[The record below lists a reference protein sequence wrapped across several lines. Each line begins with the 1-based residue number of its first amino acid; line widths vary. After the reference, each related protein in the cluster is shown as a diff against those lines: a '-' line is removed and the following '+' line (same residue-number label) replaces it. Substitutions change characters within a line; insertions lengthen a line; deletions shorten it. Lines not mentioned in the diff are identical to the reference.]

1 MKNLVSTIFLF
12 SVLMTPLMANA
23 QKIGFVNL
31 NMIFTEYAKVTGIE
45 AKLEAKF
52 SGPKK
57 EMDATVVKIK
67 SMEKEIKTNELLM
80 TESKLASSK
89 EKLKKMIVEYRQRG
103 AALEQE
109 LQAMRNA
116 EMNDFRQ
123 VIFGITKKYA
133 KDKKYD
139 LILNEGVMYSS
150 DSANVTDELS
160 ALVIKSIKKK

>member
-1 MKNLVSTIFLF
+1 MKKIISTVFLF
-12 SVLMTPLMANA
+12 SALMAPIVVNA

-31 NMIFTEYAKVTGIE
+31 NTIFTEYAKVKGIE

-57 EMDATVVKIK
+57 DMDAAVVEIK
-67 SMEKEIKTNELLM
+67 AMEKEIKTNELLM
-80 TESKLASSK
+80 TESKLAASK
-89 EKLKKMIVEYRQRG
+89 DKLRQKIMDYRQRG

-116 EMNDFRQ
+116 EMNDFRK
-123 VIFGITKKYA
+123 VISEITKKYA

-139 LILNEGVMYSS
+139 LVLNEGVMYSS
-150 DSANVTDELS
+150 DSANITDAVS
-160 ALVIKSIKKK
+160 ALVIKSIK